1 MTFSSLGKPVGISGI
16 VKTYGALRALDDVTL
31 NVGAGEFCSLLG
43 ASGSGKTT
51 LLKVIA
57 GFEPVDAGHLKVGER
72 DIGKVPVS
80 KRNIGM
86 VFQNY
91 ALFPHMSVFD
101 NVAFGLE
108 TRQTPRSE
116 MRERV
121 GEALAMVGLTGY
133 EERLPK
139 QLSGGQQQRVA
150 LARALVIRPDIL
162 LMDEP
167 LGALDKN
174 LKQSI
179 QLQLKAL
186 HRQVGITVI
195 YVTHDQEEALNL
207 SDRIVVMDAG
217 RVIQTGTPQ
226 DLYFKPTNRFV
237 AGFLGDCN
245 FFSREDGSS
254 HAVRPEHLKVGSL
267 AQDCENRLQAT
278 VTDVIFIGTGLRLV
292 MSIGDETVMAI
303 ADMRRQ
309 SEIPS
314 AGSKISI
321 GYRTE
326 DTLPLA
332 SAQ

>member
-1 MTFSSLGKPVGISGI
+1 MTFSSLGKPVSISGI
-16 VKTYGALRALDDVTL
+16 VKKYGALRALDDVTL

-57 GFEPVDAGHLKVGER
+57 GFEAIDAGHLKVGDR

-108 TRQTPRSE
+108 TRQTPRTE
-116 MRERV
+116 LRERV
-121 GEALAMVGLTGY
+121 DESLAMVGLTGY
-133 EERLPK
+133 GERLPK

-186 HRQVGITVI
+186 HRRVGITVI

-217 RVIQTGTPQ
+217 RVIQVGAPQ

-245 FFSREDGSS
+245 FFRREDGRL

-267 AQDCENRLQAT
+267 AQACGNRLRAI

-292 MSIGDETVMAI
+292 MSAGNETIMALI
-303 ADMRRQ
+303 DLSQ
-309 SEIPS
+309 QPEIPS
-314 AGSKISI
+314 AGSEICI

-326 DTLPLA
+326 DILPA
-332 SAQ
+332 GTG

>member
-16 VKTYGALRALDDVTL
+16 VKNYGALRALDDVTL
-31 NVGAGEFCSLLG
+31 DVGAGEFCSLLG

-57 GFEPVDAGHLKVGER
+57 GFEAIDAGHLRIGDR
-72 DIGKVPVS
+72 DIGRVPVS

-108 TRQTPRSE
+108 TRQTPRAE
-116 MRERV
+116 LRERV
-121 GEALAMVGLTGY
+121 DETLAMVGLTGY
-133 EERLPK
+133 EERLPR

-186 HRQVGITVI
+186 HRRVGITVI

-217 RVIQTGTPQ
+217 RVIQVGTPQ
-226 DLYFKPTNRFV
+226 DLYFKPVNRFV

-245 FFSREDGSS
+245 VFPREDGSC
-254 HAVRPEHLKVGSL
+254 HVVRPEHLKVGSL
-267 AQDCENRLQAT
+267 AQHCEIRLDT
-278 VTDVIFIGTGLRLV
+278 TLTDVIFIGTGLRLI
-292 MSIGDETVMAI
+292 MSSGGETVMAI
-303 ADMRRQ
+303 ADMRQ
-309 SEIPS
+309 QPEIPPP
-314 AGSKISI
+314 GDKICI
-321 GYRTE
+321 GYRLE
-326 DTLPLA
+326 DVLPVTV
-332 SAQ
+332 